1 MHTCALQEDAKRN
14 DLIGEYTGELVGQAE
29 ADRRGTA
36 YDRDGSSYLFN
47 LDQDWVLDAHR
58 RGNKLRFVNHRRA
71 RVWAAH
77 VCMLTAQ
84 VGSLPGIQTCLQL
97 SVVLLLAGHAAAK
110 CS

>member
-1 MHTCALQEDAKRN
+1 MWHTCAVQEDAKRN

-29 ADRRGTA
+29 ADRRGKA

-71 RVWAAH
+71 HVWAAH

-84 VGSLPGIQTCLQL
+84 VGSLPGNQTCLQL
-97 SVVLLLAGHAAAK
+97 SVVLLLAGHA
-110 CS
+110 